1 MTAAKMKKVNIRE
14 VAKVAGMS
22 IASVSRAL
30 HHQHS
35 PYLSEGQR
43 AHILKVCDE
52 LQYYPN
58 EHARRMLS
66 RRANTVAI
74 FFPSFGIP
82 ENSFGSHML
91 DANFGSCMLG
101 IQSVLAENA
110 IQLMLCEASE
120 KFLAGKQHL
129 KMIRGKMIDGIL
141 SWGITNND
149 EYVQDLLNE
158 GTPLVMVQN
167 EKSDCNCVKII
178 ADDYLG
184 MKSVLKRVFDCGHR
198 KIAILNPLE
207 SSSTG
212 CERKRGIDDALA
224 EYGIKPVFITGGRG
238 YGYEFGRQ
246 SAMEI
251 FDNCPDAT
259 CIIASNDMAAWGCI
273 EVAMQRKLHIP
284 EDISITGADGL
295 KEPGDVIV
303 SSFFSPSYEIGRQG
317 AECLLKLIAGEKN
330 TGRIRLPTIPI
341 IGNTLGVNHGK

>member
-1 MTAAKMKKVNIRE
+1 MPTAKMKKVNIRE
-14 VAKVAGMS
+14 VARVAGMS

-66 RRANTVAI
+66 QRANTVAI

-91 DANFGSCMLG
+91 DANFGSCILG
-101 IQSVLAENA
+101 IQSVLAENT
-110 IQLMLCEASE
+110 IQLMLCEVSE
-120 KFLAGKQHL
+120 DFLLKKQHL
-129 KMIRGKMIDGIL
+129 NMIRGKMIDGIL

-149 EYVQDLLNE
+149 EYVHGLLNE

-167 EKSDCNCVKII
+167 EKKDCNCVKII

-224 EYGIKPVFITGGRG
+224 EYGMKPGFITSGQG

-251 FDNCPDAT
+251 LDNCPDVT

-273 EVAMQRKLHIP
+273 EVARQRKLRIP

-330 TGRIRLPTIPI
+330 TGRICLPTIPI
-341 IGNTLGVNHGK
+341 IGNTLGVNHAK